1 MVTGASPAAVD
12 PERGLLSEF
21 RHRYFLLFLLVRFHR
36 AALLMQSDR
45 LAVAVNAL
53 DITDRRSVGRFA
65 QDMRLAMESF
75 LRFTHRYWFHQA
87 SNQTQA
93 SEIFHMLTS
102 KLGTE
107 RLYEDVRQALG
118 AMSSYL
124 DSEALRRQSRFF
136 LQLTVVTICF
146 MVGAITATF
155 LGMNVL
161 DFAGT
166 TGLEKVLAVALVFT
180 AVVLL
185 TTYTIMKSRR
195 LAGFLDTL
203 SDDRLPLRS
212 KAQAFLAIWRREDR

>member
-1 MVTGASPAAVD
+1 M
-12 PERGLLSEF
+12 
-21 RHRYFLLFLLVRFHR
+21 
-36 AALLMQSDR
+36 
-45 LAVAVNAL
+45 NAL

-65 QDMRLAMESF
+65 QDMRLAMERF

-87 SNQTQA
+87 SNRIQA
-93 SEIFHMLTS
+93 SEIFYMLTS

-124 DSEALRRQSRFF
+124 DSESLRRQSRFF

-161 DFAGT
+161 DFEGA
-166 TGLEKVLAVALVFT
+166 TGL
-180 AVVLL
+180 
-185 TTYTIMKSRR
+185 
-195 LAGFLDTL
+195 
-203 SDDRLPLRS
+203 
-212 KAQAFLAIWRREDR
+212 